1 MSYVRSLTWS
11 SGCPVPWSGI
21 IYAILKVGTMGNI
34 HVNVLSI
41 WTSGSGGRC
50 GLKKTFTDT
59 RCTTDE
65 DSAQVS
71 PPPPPPKKKPKKRRT
86 KNCPQRLSAALSRIR
101 ENQLDTCM
109 LCKSKIASFTLCLRG
124 NISYKFVAC

>member
-21 IYAILKVGTMGNI
+21 IYAILKVGIMGKF
-34 HVNVLSI
+34 HVNLLLI

-50 GLKKTFTDT
+50 GSKKTFSDT
-59 RCTTDE
+59 RCTTNE

-71 PPPPPPKKKPKKRRT
+71 PPKNNEEKK
-86 KNCPQRLSAALSRIR
+86 NSPQRLSAALSIIR
-101 ENQLDTCM
+101 ENLLDTCM
-109 LCKSKIASFTLCLRG
+109 LCKSKIASFTLCLQG
-124 NISYKFVAC
+124 NISYKFVVC

>member
-21 IYAILKVGTMGNI
+21 IYAILKVGIMGNI
-34 HVNVLSI
+34 HVNFIVNLDQWFRRKMRFKENFYGHTMHDGRRFS
-41 WTSGSGGRC
+41 SG
-50 GLKKTFTDT
+50 
-59 RCTTDE
+59 E
-65 DSAQVS
+65 PP
-71 PPPPPPKKKPKKRRT
+71 PPPPPPKKKKRRT

-109 LCKSKIASFTLCLRG
+109 LCKSKIASFTLCLQG
-124 NISYKFVAC
+124 NISYKFVVC